1 MADSDSE
8 AFESADE
15 EHIEPKK
22 EQKKGETS
30 LDSTEAGNFNFSC
43 NFSSDSRLWS

>member
-15 EHIEPKK
+15 GVEEKK
-22 EQKKGETS
+22 PKKGEDAID
-30 LDSTEAGNFNFSC
+30 LIKNKI
-43 NFSSDSRLWS
+43 

>member
-15 EHIEPKK
+15 EVEDKK
-22 EQKKGETS
+22 QQKKGEKTCVS
-30 LDSTEAGNFNFSC
+30 IKSENLYFFVK
-43 NFSSDSRLWS
+43 F

>member
-15 EHIEPKK
+15 EVEEKK
-22 EQKKGETS
+22 HKKRE
-30 LDSTEAGNFNFSC
+30 LDVRTNDRSF
-43 NFSSDSRLWS
+43 